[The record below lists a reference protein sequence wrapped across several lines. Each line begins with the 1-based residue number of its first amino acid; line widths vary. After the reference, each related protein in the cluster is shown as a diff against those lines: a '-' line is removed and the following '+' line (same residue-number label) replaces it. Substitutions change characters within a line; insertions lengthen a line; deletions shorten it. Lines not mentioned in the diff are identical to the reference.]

1 MKRFKDFLQE
11 EAPANAMG
19 TAGISG
25 LQSARDGVMGYDKLL
40 MPGVVRRKPPKM
52 FGGKAVFTVPS
63 NDYHKATLGKR
74 KGKHYRT
81 YVSGE
86 LGEEI
91 RQYALENRDAPIILE
106 DEKTGAM
113 TYLKYGKR

>member
-1 MKRFKDFLQE
+1 MKKFKDYINE

-25 LQSARDGVMGYDKLL
+25 LSSEQGGIAGYDKLL
-40 MPGVVRRKPPKM
+40 ATGVMRRKPPKM

-63 NDYHKATLGKR
+63 NDYHKATFGKR

-81 YVSGE
+81 YVSGD

-91 RQYALENRDAPIILE
+91 RQYALQNRDAPIILE

-113 TYLKYGKR
+113 MYLKYGK